1 MAGPTTETTMAPVA
15 TQKLKLTRS
24 LVSKTVELYASAK
37 VLIPDFAKPITEK
50 LEDVTDKA
58 INAGMNALQIEKKDV
73 DLLIERIDER
83 IDERVTPLIDEN
95 SKKVAELRAS
105 IEENVSANVDGILAN
120 TEKAID
126 FVLPTTE
133 NSEEGE
139 TDSDLFMEPV
149 DSEDEEPNT
158 GNKKKIITTKYVQNR
173 LYGMQAKVSNR
184 CKRRALQ
191 GLTELRLRSVQ
202 LVHVDLIKY
211 AEDFLD
217 SEQAKKTFTQVNEKV
232 TEYYTVSQELVTKTI
247 ATTSD
252 RVNGIVKDVV
262 VKPAVSF
269 YEKATDLYVQLE
281 AEFKSRA
288 EELRSS
294 DYLQKLEA
302 TLKDDW
308 QTKLVKP
315 SEELFVFLKEE
326 WENIRQESLGV
337 NPTDAVTADSDAEK
351 TLQLNLLV
359 SAVQKRIELAWSKIV
374 LAVEKYN
381 KDAVVVTEAPSEQ

>member
-1 MAGPTTETTMAPVA
+1 
-15 TQKLKLTRS
+15 LT
-24 LVSKTVELYASAK
+24 K
-37 VLIPDFAKPITEK
+37 IP
-50 LEDVTDKA
+50 
-58 INAGMNALQIEKKDV
+58 
-73 DLLIERIDER
+73 
-83 IDERVTPLIDEN
+83 
-95 SKKVAELRAS
+95 KKVAELRAS